1 MEGYLVEVSGVH
13 FTETGTFSTA
23 GSGTNYDVTDG
34 ISSAQVR
41 IQTSTNIDGTV
52 IPEED
57 LFITGIMSQY
67 APGGSGGY
75 QLLPGI

>member
-13 FTETGTFSTA
+13 LPKQALFSTA

-41 IQTSTNIDGTV
+41 IQTKYQHRRNGHTGRRS
-52 IPEED
+52 
-57 LFITGIMSQY
+57 FITGIMSQY